1 MIIFENIKAQL
12 LLSQTGLEAIAKPL
26 ATVTCP
32 VVINRGAR
40 GGAAAPGAILNCLD
54 SISQD
59 VASEPRR
66 RLLKVPLRVL

>member
-1 MIIFENIKAQL
+1 MAIFEGINNSVI
-12 LLSQTGLEAIAKPL
+12 E
-26 ATVTCP
+26 
-32 VVINRGAR
+32 VINRGAR